1 VRLSTRTGLAALGAS
16 MITVIPLTFV
26 ASTQFQGILRQRV
39 DEQLRDRAESAAI
52 LVAVA
57 ERISISELNPTI
69 DAARVVVDGT
79 IIEIGRLPAE
89 ALPGVTQPGWR
100 TVTADGEQWRLL
112 AVEVDDVP
120 EVGDEAV
127 IELAAPLGDVD
138 ARARLL
144 RRRAALAGFVA
155 ALAAGAAGWF
165 FGRRAARPLVELQ
178 HDTSSI
184 GAGPDERWAVRSSY
198 GNPEVDDVAR
208 ALNRNLDQLRVAN
221 ERRDEALATARSFA
235 ASATH
240 ELRTPLQS
248 AMTNLDVAM
257 AGELASDPVSH
268 APVDPAPQRW
278 QAVRTARLDLAR
290 MGSALTAVRA
300 LSDAELVDESWFDV
314 VDLADL
320 VEAVVARNSRT
331 RSARV
336 VVAGDESAVVTAWAD
351 GVELAVDNLVRNALT
366 HGARQ
371 VGASSDRAAGAA
383 RATVVVTIDRD
394 ASTISVDDD
403 GPGVPDDDRARLILP
418 FERGAGSTAGRTSAG
433 GSAGESEGESAGG
446 SAGGSA
452 GSGLGLAFVDRVAR
466 AHGGRLVLD
475 RSPAG
480 GLRATLVLGATSA
493 AEVARS
499 EV

>member
-1 VRLSTRTGLAALGAS
+1 MRLSTRTGLAALAAS
-16 MITVIPLTFV
+16 VVTVIPLTV
-26 ASTQFQGILRQRV
+26 IASAQFQGTLRQRV

-69 DAARVVVDGT
+69 ESARVVADGT
-79 IIEIGRLPAE
+79 TVELGRQPTDPLPT
-89 ALPGVTQPGWR
+89 VTVPGWR
-100 TVTADGEQWRLL
+100 TASADGEQWRLY
-112 AVEVDDVP
+112 AIEVDDVP
-120 EVGDEAV
+120 EVGDEAL

-138 ARARLL
+138 ARAQVL
-144 RRRAALAGFVA
+144 RRRAALAGFA
-155 ALAAGAAGWF
+155 AAMAAGLAGWF

-178 HDTSSI
+178 RDTSSI
-184 GAGPDERWAVRSSY
+184 GAGPAERWSVQSSY

-208 ALNRNLDQLRVAN
+208 ALNRNLEHLRVAN
-221 ERRDEALATARSFA
+221 HRRDEALATARSFA

-248 AMTNLDVAM
+248 AMTNLDVAVSS
-257 AGELASDPVSH
+257 EPESDPTADDPS
-268 APVDPAPQRW
+268 APAGPRW

-300 LSDAELVDESWFDV
+300 LSDAELVDESWFEV

-320 VEAVVARNSRT
+320 VEAVVARYA
-331 RSARV
+331 RSDDMRIRI
-336 VVAGDESAVVTAWAD
+336 AGDESAVVTAWAD
-351 GVELAVDNLVRNALT
+351 GIELALDNLIRNAST
-366 HGARQ
+366 HGTPIVTSADARLGAP
-371 VGASSDRAAGAA
+371 VGI
-383 RATVVVTIDRD
+383 VIVTIDSG
-394 ASTISVDDD
+394 APAIIVDDD
-403 GPGVPDDDRARLILP
+403 GPGVPAHDRARLVLP
-418 FERGAGSTAGRTSAG
+418 FERGTVPAASGQS
-433 GSAGESEGESAGG
+433 
-446 SAGGSA
+446 

-480 GLRATLVLGATSA
+480 GLRAALVLGGDSG
-493 AEVARS
+493 AEVART